1 MHLYETRN
9 FLFLSDLPPPA
20 ANLYTS
26 CLDEMHDQLCKAF
39 AVKDRDRVWLGGKV
53 PVIAFAHGEYFA
65 AFEEEFFKNRV
76 DPRRR
81 QGLAHQEST
90 GQVVVSCHCG
100 NDPYYFAA
108 VLVHETTHGFVHR
121 YKSAQ
126 LVPNWLNEGMAEWV
140 AMNVVLKDQGVKRKV
155 KAALLTMR
163 QTGTL
168 GGDFFTAEHIAPGQ
182 YGIATAMVDYLL
194 RSNPKG
200 FRAMIDNIKLGE
212 SWQSALKKSYRV
224 TPEQLTQQF
233 GMAVVGIPN
242 LTP

>member
-1 MHLYETRN
+1 MRLYETRN

-39 AVKDRDRVWLGGKV
+39 AIKDRDRVWLGGKV
-53 PVIAFAHGEYFA
+53 PVIAFARGEYFA

-76 DPRRR
+76 DPRSA

-121 YKSAQ
+121 YKSAAAHPQ
-126 LVPNWLNEGMAEWV
+126 LAQRGNGRMGGHERGA
-140 AMNVVLKDQGVKRKV
+140 QGPGG
-155 KAALLTMR
+155 
-163 QTGTL
+163 QT
-168 GGDFFTAEHIAPGQ
+168 Q
-182 YGIATAMVDYLL
+182 
-194 RSNPKG
+194 
-200 FRAMIDNIKLGE
+200 GE
-212 SWQSALKKSYRV
+212 SRHVGDASDRDPGRRLLHRRAHRRRPIRHRHRAWSTTFSA
-224 TPEQLTQQF
+224 P
-233 GMAVVGIPN
+233 IPRDSA
-242 LTP
+242 P